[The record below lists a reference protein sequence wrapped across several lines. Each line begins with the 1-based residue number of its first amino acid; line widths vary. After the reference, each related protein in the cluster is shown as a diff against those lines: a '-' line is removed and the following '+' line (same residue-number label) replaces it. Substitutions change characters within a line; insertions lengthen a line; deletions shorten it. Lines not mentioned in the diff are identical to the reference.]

1 MTKQETK
8 TRQEQLYRQI
18 AVLAT
23 HLSHTGR
30 TMRADELL
38 DWINT
43 KYPELNYGG
52 TRRVLYAAHNRAK
65 SDEEVEALE
74 IVFRGKDGRPLLK

>member
-1 MTKQETK
+1 
-8 TRQEQLYRQI
+8 
-18 AVLAT
+18 
-23 HLSHTGR
+23 
-30 TMRADELL
+30 MRADELL